1 MAPAATRHTL
11 RPRKST
17 MPLLSFVCLDLT
29 KLYSKLISELSP
41 TKRLHSTSCPPPCE
55 SREPGSRAG
64 AEICRAALRGST
76 RTWGHRG
83 PAFRSVSSV
92 TSTSFSFC
100 FCRAPRAPTFRDL
113 FAPFRDD
120 SDRSGTVTGV
130 FSSYNQL
137 LLHSGLSPAP
147 ESAPPEPPPG
157 GQPIRVRS
165 EYVLAHQPHASADPD
180 AAKWQARKVSHA
192 AFHTHGSQ
200 DQ

>member
-1 MAPAATRHTL
+1 MAKNRAPEVTWRPPRRGGTL

-29 KLYSKLISELSP
+29 KLYSKLNSELSP
-41 TKRLHSTSCPPPCE
+41 TKRVHSTSCPPPCE

-92 TSTSFSFC
+92 TTSFS

-120 SDRSGTVTGV
+120 SDRSRDRDRR
-130 FSSYNQL
+130 FQLIQSSCFTLACRQP
-137 LLHSGLSPAP
+137 LSL
-147 ESAPPEPPPG
+147 PPQSPHQG
-157 GQPIRVRS
+157 GN
-165 EYVLAHQPHASADPD
+165 L
-180 AAKWQARKVSHA
+180 
-192 AFHTHGSQ
+192 
-200 DQ
+200 